1 MKKGFSIIELII
13 SLSLVSV
20 ISLFVLIIVRN
31 ASTTYADPYE
41 NVRLIISDAIKVYL
55 NTDGIEEK
63 NRLNNSGS
71 IVINTNSLIET
82 GLLEEN
88 CYVKNT
94 KENKN
99 LQNIDVI
106 VTIDADGFIQ
116 IEANL

>member
-20 ISLFVLIIVRN
+20 ISLFVLFIVRN

-55 NTDGIEEK
+55 NTDGIEDK

-71 IVINTNSLIET
+71 IVINTNSLIEI

-88 CYVKNT
+88 CYVENT

-106 VTIDADGFIQ
+106 VTIDDDGFIQ
-116 IEANL
+116 IKANL